1 MAQPLAVQLLPM
13 GTVTADGTGAPV
25 DLGVYRTAMRFAAR
39 VTAFTPEAN
48 ENAAKLDLTLQTG
61 PAIDGQWQDVDTL
74 QIKVGGTF
82 DLVVAGLQR
91 YVRVAWDLDKVA
103 SITFEVTGVAHMTY
117 CDPADILDVVP
128 EHSIE
133 EIALGA
139 RVDACIKATDLADG
153 YVGAAYELPLTA
165 WGADLRLQTA
175 RLAAWQLFEGRG
187 VDPGGPDKVVMDAR
201 DNAEEWLDRL
211 ANGRLSP
218 PGIIDST
225 PEEFDGGSFVVS
237 SGPPRGW

>member
-1 MAQPLAVQLLPM
+1 MAQPLAVQLVPATSISAPGS
-13 GTVTADGTGAPV
+13 GTPI
-25 DLGVYRTAMRFAAR
+25 DLGTLRRALRIDAR
-39 VTAFTPEAN
+39 VSAFTPD
-48 ENAAKLDLTLQTG
+48 AAATGPQLTLTLETSAQPTG
-61 PAIDGQWQDVDTL
+61 PWRVADTL
-74 QIKVGGTF
+74 TITGAGNVALNAGGL
-82 DLVVAGLQR
+82 DQH
-91 YVRVAWDLDKVA
+91 VRVSWALA
-103 SITFEVTGVAHMTY
+103 ELAAATFAVSGVAHVTY
-117 CDPADILDVVP
+117 CDPADLLKVVP

-133 EIALGA
+133 ELPAGQRA
-139 RVDACIKATDLADG
+139 DACITGTDLADG
-153 YVGAAYELPLTA
+153 YVGAAYVLPLQA
-165 WGADLRLQTA
+165 WGEDLRLQTA

-201 DNAEEWLDRL
+201 DNAEKWLDRL